1 MLVLPLFFCHGSL
14 YIWAKMPYM
23 LEWGYSL
30 AMGSWHFIVSCLFTQ
45 TVPGWGQRISEIYV
59 CILVLEFFLILSF
72 PLITGMKTVN
82 QAEAILTQQGYEDI
96 HFAVNTPPSGLERIF
111 KADVPELTRSEKKTG
126 FYVFSAL
133 DQGEAVGVIVSPASG
148 RIVRQAAL
156 SDNLVL
162 DLMIHQ

>member
-1 MLVLPLFFCHGSL
+1 
-14 YIWAKMPYM
+14 
-23 LEWGYSL
+23 
-30 AMGSWHFIVSCLFTQ
+30 
-45 TVPGWGQRISEIYV
+45 
-59 CILVLEFFLILSF
+59 
-72 PLITGMKTVN
+72 MKTVN